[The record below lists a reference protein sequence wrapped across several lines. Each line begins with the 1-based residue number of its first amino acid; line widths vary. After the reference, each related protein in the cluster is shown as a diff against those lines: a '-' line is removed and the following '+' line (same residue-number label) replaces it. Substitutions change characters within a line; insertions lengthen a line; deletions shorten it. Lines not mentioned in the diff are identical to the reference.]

1 MGRVFKSILQMKKL
15 RQREAVEL
23 PEVRGVVMADLGL
36 GPAWA
41 PGSLLPL
48 TLPRTYACERL
59 Q

>member
-1 MGRVFKSILQMKKL
+1 M
-15 RQREAVEL
+15 EL